1 MLFPR
6 LCRSLCD
13 IKQHGGTRYFRVC
26 LHKDTGNYR
35 TWMSKYCKFLLTNG
49 LWFSPYA
56 TSMRLNRVWV
66 PVLYFSY
73 WKWPPTVWIKEKNKK
88 RIPRVLCLPSSLQ
101 SFEKQGFHA
110 GTPAASFSLPSALG
124 SGGPIN
130 PPAAAG
136 YAPAPFM
143 HILAPHQ
150 QPHSQILHHHLQQDG
165 QVVAHACC
173 CVFVFIYLC
182 HRL

>member
-1 MLFPR
+1 MTSSNTGVPDISGSVYTKTQVITDHEYFKSLPYSKELFPFPP
-6 LCRSLCD
+6 CSLN
-13 IKQHGGTRYFRVC
+13 QAEHV
-26 LHKDTGNYR
+26 
-35 TWMSKYCKFLLTNG
+35 MS
-49 LWFSPYA
+49 
-56 TSMRLNRVWV
+56 
-66 PVLYFSY
+66 
-73 WKWPPTVWIKEKNKK
+73 
-88 RIPRVLCLPSSLQ
+88 VLCLTLFLHQ

-165 QVVAHACC
+165 QVVYILLLLLCLSPSVGAGQLSHLYFS
-173 CVFVFIYLC
+173 FVDLDQENKIFSCLLVLVCFAC
-182 HRL
+182 HRVH